1 MSYLVSSLV
10 SASIAGLAY
19 LAALVIYR
27 LFFHP
32 LAKFPGPK
40 YAAISRWH
48 EYYYDVHLQ
57 GKFMFYLK
65 TLHDQY
71 GESSL
76 NYNNFRQIPDLTIV
90 STLVRSHRANHS

>member
-1 MSYLVSSLV
+1 MSYLYSSLV
-10 SASIAGLAY
+10 TAGIAGAAY
-19 LAALVIYR
+19 LVGLVIYR

-57 GKFMFYLK
+57 GQFLFYIK
-65 TLHDQY
+65 TLHDKY
-71 GESSL
+71 GESPVSD
-76 NYNNFRQIPDLTIV
+76 NNVRHAPALTL
-90 STLVRSHRANHS
+90 SRAFVRSDCANNS